1 MSGNCQS
8 NIYPSSP
15 IAIPHGTWHR
25 PTQPLPECPP
35 TLPTTRQAPKIP
47 NHSSK
52 PAISGDLRAKSR
64 ATPSPFLPQR
74 CLPSIAAGG
83 GWCRGCQLQLTLW
96 LPKPEEAGR
105 VLQERY
111 RFVLPQSALWS
122 ACRFIFLLHKVYF
135 YCESPTENL
144 WSF

>member
-52 PAISGDLRAKSR
+52 PGISGDLRAKSR

-96 LPKPEEAGR
+96 LPKPKESGR

-111 RFVLPQSALWS
+111 RLVLPQSTL
-122 ACRFIFLLHKVYF
+122 
-135 YCESPTENL
+135 
-144 WSF
+144 